1 MSTVSTI
8 EDCLEILVGLKKLD
22 YKFEVNSSDRNI
34 LSSIGRQVFRK
45 IPLTD
50 RQFNLVTNKLLLYK
64 EQFDNAGI
72 VNFDNALLDLRM
84 PLREIDRSKYI
95 SVVSTADVY
104 GHDKV
109 FESYKAEWEWIKIR
123 FPFSKKDIVKIDE
136 IAFNYRKFYEH
147 QRGSHEHYFK
157 LTENTAYSILEKF
170 KDTSFK
176 IQQDLIDL
184 YNEVSGIKDKAEKY
198 IPCIKD
204 NVLYNINES
213 LLNTINEQ
221 TTDLIQVV
229 DRHRRYGI
237 ELFDVPPSNKLSNMI
252 AYRSDKSV
260 QVKPST
266 HIIDELV
273 TSLVMLDRFP
283 LLVLLEESNAENQIH
298 QFYHSVKNLV
308 SDQEQSVLFRQD
320 GKTEFNNFVKMKHLN
335 NWVDRNTKIVY
346 ANTNKLPKVLL
357 NAEWSPIAALTYN
370 SGMNRQLATF
380 VSDRCDLVIYY
391 DEHMSPFRRFSNL
404 YEM

>member
-1 MSTVSTI
+1 MNHVSTI
-8 EDCLEILVGLKKLD
+8 EDCLEILVGLKLD
-22 YKFEVNSSDRNI
+22 YKFNINSSDMNI
-34 LSSIGRQVFRK
+34 LSSIGRQVFRS

-50 RQFNLVTNKLLLYK
+50 RQFSLCYNKLMSYK
-64 EQFDNAGI
+64 DQFDKHGI
-72 VNFDNALLDLRM
+72 VNFDIAIKDLRM

-104 GHDKV
+104 GQDKV

-136 IAFNYRKFYEH
+136 IAFNYRKNYEH

-157 LTENTAYSILEKF
+157 LTENIAFDVVEAF
-170 KDTSFK
+170 KDKNFV
-176 IQQDLIDL
+176 IDKEL
-184 YNEVSGIKDKAEKY
+184 LELHEEVLVIRDRAEDY
-198 IPCIKD
+198 IPCIKNSILF
-204 NVLYNINES
+204 NVSPSVLETISNE
-213 LLNTINEQ
+213 
-221 TTDLIQVV
+221 TTDTVQIV
-229 DRHRRYGI
+229 DRHRRYGL
-237 ELFDVPPSNKLSNMI
+237 ENFDLPPTGNLMDTI
-252 AYRSDKSV
+252 AYRTEKAV
-260 QVKPST
+260 QVKPTT
-266 HIIDELV
+266 HIINELI
-273 TSLVMLDRFP
+273 TSIYHLDRLP
-283 LLVLLEESNAENQIH
+283 LIVLLEEAKAEEQIH
-298 QFYHSVKNLV
+298 EFYNAFRNLI
-308 SDQEQSVLFRQD
+308 SNEEQSVLFRQE
-320 GKTEFNNFVKMKHLN
+320 GKTEFNNFVKTKKLN